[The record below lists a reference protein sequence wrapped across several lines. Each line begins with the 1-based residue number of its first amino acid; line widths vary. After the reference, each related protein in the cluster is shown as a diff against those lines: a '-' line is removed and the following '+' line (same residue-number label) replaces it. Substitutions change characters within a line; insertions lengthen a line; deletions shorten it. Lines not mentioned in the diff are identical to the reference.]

1 MIKLSKDNE
10 TLAQSNTTMAAQ
22 LNKIEEDC
30 NQKLQAQE
38 TNAESIRT

>member
-10 TLAQSNTTMAAQ
+10 TVSQSNTTTTAK